1 MRGTFMLLATLLLS
15 LPLLAQAEPAKPETK
30 PADAKPAESKPADS
44 AKTAVAADAKSTAKW
59 VAIKGATIHTVSG
72 PVLLDATILLK
83 DTKIADVGR
92 DISIPADAEVIDGRG
107 KHVCPGFVAIAAKG
121 PLGLRNSSG
130 KEKAEHRFD
139 PYADFM
145 VLALANGIT
154 SAHESGGMADF
165 GGLFGFSGSAFT
177 GSHTGVVGGT
187 VGKLTHGTVEGF
199 ALREPAALYLNSPV
213 QGGGGAIAEQ
223 RDLFER
229 AKKHRAARKAWLKE
243 LAGGKK
249 DAAEPKTDDVCV
261 ALADAMDGDLPV
273 FYYADNRRHIEH
285 ALGLAAE
292 FDVPVVL
299 HTAQEAWTVAAEVG
313 RHARGVVLLPRGLG
327 VRGTRPYTDLNV
339 SAPHGWRIDTP
350 AIMQRTGVPWAVL
363 TLNTGISTTLL
374 GGRDL
379 MGLHLEAA
387 FAVRGGATD
396 AEALRAITLTPAE
409 FLQVADRIGS
419 LEPGKDADLLLMDR
433 EPLDY
438 RAFVEKAWVNGRVAY
453 DEDVTP
459 LYGHIQTDRRQ
470 APRKWKPW
478 GIWGDLPDQKEAPP
492 LPDGSQPPPV
502 R

>member
-1 MRGTFMLLATLLLS
+1 MRTALVLLAA
-15 LPLLAQAEPAKPETK
+15 LLAWMPLHAQGDVPKPEAKPPETK
-30 PADAKPAESKPADS
+30 AVDAKAADAAKPAAPETKLPG
-44 AKTAVAADAKSTAKW
+44 KW
-59 VAIKGATIHTVSG
+59 FALKGATIHTVSG
-72 PVLLDATILLK
+72 PVLQGATILVK
-83 DTKIADVGR
+83 DSKIVDVGQE
-92 DISIPADAEVIDGRG
+92 INIPAGTEVIDATG

-121 PLGLRNSSG
+121 PLGLRNASG
-130 KEKAEHRFD
+130 KEKGEHRFD
-139 PYADFM
+139 PFADFM

-154 SAHESGGMADF
+154 TAHESGGMADF
-165 GGLFGFSGSAFT
+165 AGLFGFSGSAFT
-177 GSHTGVVGGT
+177 GSHTGVLGGT

-213 QGGGGAIAEQ
+213 PQGGGAIAEQ

-249 DAAEPKTDDVCV
+249 DAQEPKTDEACT
-261 ALADAMDGDLPV
+261 ALAEAMDGDIPV

-292 FDVPVVL
+292 FGVPVVL
-299 HTAQEAWTVAAEVG
+299 HTAQEAWTIPAEVG

-327 VRGTRPYTDLNV
+327 VRGTRPYTDPNV
-339 SAPHGWRIDTP
+339 SAPHGWRIDNP

-363 TLNTGISTTLL
+363 TLNTGITTTLL

-387 FAVRGGATD
+387 FAVRGGVTD

-409 FLQVADRIGS
+409 LLQVSDRVGS
-419 LEPGKDADLLLMDR
+419 LEVGKDADLLLLDR

-453 DEDVTP
+453 DEEVTP

-478 GIWGDLPDQKEAPP
+478 GIWGELPDQKEVVP
-492 LPDGSQPPPV
+492 LPDGSTPAV
-502 R
+502 K